1 MEQALAAMW
10 KPFPELINL
19 TLKFYYEEFSWV
31 TWPLIPD
38 SFLGESEP
46 RLQSLQL
53 MHIPFPVP
61 ALQKLL
67 LSATDLVKIRIWKI
81 PNFWYISSEE
91 TVTCLSTLTRL
102 EVFELGFQARVNL
115 RSRRL
120 PPSTRCVFPALTS
133 LQFKGA
139 YEYTE
144 DLMARIDAP

>member
-61 ALQKLL
+61 ALQKTSFVCNRPCQNSNLEN
-67 LSATDLVKIRIWKI
+67 SEFLVHFIRRNRHL
-81 PNFWYISSEE
+81 PFH
-91 TVTCLSTLTRL
+91 
-102 EVFELGFQARVNL
+102 FDQAR
-115 RSRRL
+115 S
-120 PPSTRCVFPALTS
+120 
-133 LQFKGA
+133 
-139 YEYTE
+139 
-144 DLMARIDAP
+144 I